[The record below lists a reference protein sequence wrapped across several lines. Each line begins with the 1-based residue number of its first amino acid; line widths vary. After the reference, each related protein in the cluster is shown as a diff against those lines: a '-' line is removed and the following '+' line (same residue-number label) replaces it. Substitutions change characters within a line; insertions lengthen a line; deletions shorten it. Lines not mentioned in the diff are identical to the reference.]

1 MHVIV
6 RALLLPWIVTFA
18 AAAGVVKLNTK
29 ADPNGVASVLKGLE
43 ASDTSTENVAFED
56 ENERRRAAS
65 SPRGAFDITSREV
78 CKNAANKADCSWS
91 KSREKCKS
99 KRKKCAEVKNK
110 KTCHKKKYANICAWS
125 FKKEKCRNAK
135 CEEIDDERDCM
146 SEGARK
152 RAASGRTTRSA
163 ASSTRTRRG
172 VGRLHRVDATSAF
185 AGPRAAQEQQ
195 IVALNANITNLSAEL
210 ETKDVELETSADA
223 LADAIEK
230 QETCEAT
237 VQSLEEANASGEGC
251 PTPAPTPEPTPAPTP
266 APSVSPTPA
275 PTTPAPTVTPTPAPT
290 TAPTPAVW
298 IQRGDD
304 IDGEAADD
312 YSGRSVSLSADGA
325 TLAVGASGND
335 GAGSYAGHARV
346 FAWDSVDETWVQRG
360 DDIDGEAAG
369 DDSGYSVSLSADGT
383 TLAVG
388 ARYNDGAGSNA
399 GHARVFAWD
408 PVDETWVQRGDDIDG
423 EAANDE
429 SGYSVSLSADGT
441 ALAVGRQGG
450 AGFNAGHARVFAWDS
465 VDETWKQRG
474 DDIDGE
480 AAGDES
486 GYSVSLS
493 ADGTTLAVGAPYN
506 GGAGFNAGHARVFAW
521 DSVDETWKQRG
532 DDIDAEA
539 AGDESG
545 YSVSLSADGATL
557 AVGAYT
563 NDGAGS
569 NAGHAR
575 VFAWDSDENEW
586 KQRGED
592 IDGEAADD
600 YSGYSVSLS
609 ADGTALAAGRG
620 DGAGSNAGHA
630 RVRVGLRRER
640 VEAARRDIDG
650 EAADDYS
657 GYSVSLSAD
666 GTTLAVGAPRND
678 GAGSDAGHARVYSI
692 SAPAGGDADA
702 FTGATTMT
710 FGFAG
715 DDGPHGDGPDCST
728 KRGRD
733 SESWHRKDAPTK
745 TCDWVERKPTKRCR
759 KKGATGAR
767 ALTECVRAC
776 ASCPSRARADDA
788 AWSHINKKNKK
799 LDCVSIAR
807 NPGRRCALP
816 GAAAACKQTCGGC

>member
-1 MHVIV
+1 MEARPPTSRPAGGVVRGGHLDDGEERLARAARPAARPGPAPLVFESSV
-6 RALLLPWIVTFA
+6 HAKRMEARPPTSRPPAAWSAAGTSTTAKSDSLARRGRRRARGTAPLVFESSVHAKRMEARPPTSRPAGGVVVRGEEHLDDGEERLALGVAAGRPPAARRDRRSLRTRRLNHARHRPRALASLDRHLRR

-29 ADPNGVASVLKGLE
+29 ADPVEAVVEVFKHLHPAASSAALAVAKNGVASVLKGLE

-56 ENERRRAAS
+56 ENERRRARRAVER
-65 SPRGAFDITSREV
+65 RGACSDITSREV

-152 RAASGRTTRSA
+152 RGCKWKNNQERCI
-163 ASSTRTRRG
+163 
-172 VGRLHRVDATSAF
+172 VDKDAGGGGGSDAF
-185 AGPRAAQEQQ
+185 
-195 IVALNANITNLSAEL
+195 TDAEL
-210 ETKDVELETSADA
+210 ETKDVELETSAERA
-223 LADAIEK
+223 RGGAIEK

-275 PTTPAPTVTPTPAPT
+275 RRRRADAAPTVLRPAPAPPAAPTP
-290 TAPTPAVW
+290 PAVW

-346 FAWDSVDETWVQRG
+346 FAWDPVDETWKQRG
-360 DDIDGEAAG
+360 DDIDGEAA
-369 DDSGYSVSLSADGT
+369 DDRSGYSVSLSADGT

-388 ARYNDGAGSNA
+388 ARYNDGAGS
-399 GHARVFAWD
+399 GGPRARVRVGPRRRDVGSARRRHRRRGR
-408 PVDETWVQRGDDIDG
+408 VRRVGLLGVAERGRHGAGRRGAQERRRRLQRG
-423 EAANDE
+423 
-429 SGYSVSLSADGT
+429 
-441 ALAVGRQGG
+441 R
-450 AGFNAGHARVFAWDS
+450 ARVFAWDS

-506 GGAGFNAGHARVFAW
+506 GGAGFNAGHARVRVGLRRR
-521 DSVDETWKQRG
+521 DV
-532 DDIDAEA
+532 EA
-539 AGDESG
+539 ARRRHRRRGRGRRVGLLGVAERG
-545 YSVSLSADGATL
+545 RRGA
-557 AVGAYT
+557 GRRGRT

-609 ADGTALAAGRG
+609 ADGTALAV
-620 DGAGSNAGHA
+620 GASGNAAPAPTLATRA
-630 RVRVGLRRER
+630 RVRKQ
-640 VEAARRDIDG
+640 A
-650 EAADDYS
+650 
-657 GYSVSLSAD
+657 
-666 GTTLAVGAPRND
+666 TL
-678 GAGSDAGHARVYSI
+678 
-692 SAPAGGDADA
+692 
-702 FTGATTMT
+702 
-710 FGFAG
+710 
-715 DDGPHGDGPDCST
+715 
-728 KRGRD
+728 K
-733 SESWHRKDAPTK
+733 
-745 TCDWVERKPTKRCR
+745 
-759 KKGATGAR
+759 
-767 ALTECVRAC
+767 
-776 ASCPSRARADDA
+776 
-788 AWSHINKKNKK
+788 
-799 LDCVSIAR
+799 
-807 NPGRRCALP
+807 
-816 GAAAACKQTCGGC
+816 